1 MMSVLDFART
11 AMGHT
16 FFERTMRAI
25 ADGLTQLNT
34 NIAALVAELREFN
47 RQRSAASEAQHAPP
61 TSIPSPGDIA
71 R

>member
-1 MMSVLDFART
+1 MSVLDFART
-11 AMGHT
+11 AMGRT
-16 FFERTMRAI
+16 FFDHTARTI

-47 RQRSAASEAQHAPP
+47 RQRSEAQHAPSA
-61 TSIPSPGDIA
+61 SIPSPGDLA

>member
-1 MMSVLDFART
+1 MSVLDFART

-16 FFERTMRAI
+16 FFERTMRGI

-34 NIAALVAELREFN
+34 NIAGLVAELHEFN
-47 RQRSAASEAQHAPP
+47 RQRSDEQHMPSA
-61 TSIPSPGDIA
+61 SIPSPGDVA